1 MKQPTFSKTPF
12 RPQPPPMQPPM
23 RVPARMP
30 VQQPPMRMPVQP
42 ARPQTRF
49 QPAPRPI
56 PPPRQPM
63 QQARPMQ
70 QPMPPRPMQ
79 QPMQQPMPSQ
89 GRVQGTQGMQGVQ
102 GVLTGTR
109 APTQPQQQPQDLQAF
124 RQQTINRFTPQQQQ
138 AYQDASRLGGG
149 IDPLAVA
156 MGGPNALQQA
166 MQLRGNNDRMETA
179 ASMQTQMQG
188 QSMQDQPTQGP
199 DRNRIYSAEEQ
210 GQRQRLAE
218 AQASMPPAVFNAVDP
233 TMQGMGNQGNIM
245 ERLRQ
250 LLRGQQ

>member
-1 MKQPTFSKTPF
+1 MKQPAFGKTPF
-12 RPQPPPMQPPM
+12 RPQPTPMQPPM
-23 RVPARMP
+23 RMPARMP

-42 ARPQTRF
+42 ARPQPRF
-49 QPAPRPI
+49 QPAPRPIPPPATI

-63 QQARPMQ
+63 QQARPMP
-70 QPMPPRPMQ
+70 QPMPP
-79 QPMQQPMPSQ
+79 Q
-89 GRVQGTQGMQGVQ
+89 GRMQGVQ

-109 APTQPQQQPQDLQAF
+109 APAQPPRQDQGTQAF
-124 RQQTINRFTPQQQQ
+124 RERTINQLTPQQQQ
-138 AYQDASRLGGG
+138 VYQDASRMGGN

-166 MQLRGNNDRMETA
+166 R
-179 ASMQTQMQG
+179 QMQMY
-188 QSMQDQPTQGP
+188 QQDQPMQDQPTQGP

-218 AQASMPPAVFNAVDP
+218 AQASMPPAVFNAMAP
-233 TMQGMGNQGNIM
+233 EMQGMGGQANIM